1 MNRLR
6 HHLASMVTLENQIET
21 ILADIVGR
29 PTAHPEADALFE
41 RVHKMV
47 KDQHAALSTRLQSVS
62 GAVSDPNTPEFVPTV
77 SGLTGMTASDSP
89 NSASFALNTVSTI
102 LNHAILGYTILQA
115 LSHRY
120 RDSKISG
127 GENTGDISEQHTYNY
142 VTLVQE
148 INQLV
153 QNVVLWELS
162 QADEECRC
170 SCPSCGLGICLCAA
184 SSRAILN
191 SAWADSVPA
200 NQDGILVQ
208 APRSGSAAMTAK
220 LKAGDMVM
228 AADGRTIHSTADLQ
242 NVVRERQPGE
252 DISLH
257 VRRDGAPMVE
267 ISVTKP

>member
-1 MNRLR
+1 
-6 HHLASMVTLENQIET
+6 MVTLENQIET
-21 ILADIVGR
+21 ILAEIVDQR
-29 PTAHPEADALFE
+29 TAHPEADALFK
-41 RVHKMV
+41 RVHVMAT
-47 KDQHAALSTRLQSVS
+47 DQHTALSSRLQSIRN
-62 GAVSDPNTPEFVPTV
+62 AVSDPSIPDSVPTMG
-77 SGLTGMTASDSP
+77 SLTGIIESGST
-89 NSASFALNTVSTI
+89 NSASFALHTVSTI

-153 QNVVLWELS
+153 QDVVLWELS